1 MRHRPIQSQQL
12 VRSYG
17 TPDIQGGVLLE
28 AYVQMPL
35 AKWAGAF
42 VMLLAAQA
50 AAYEEDEQ
58 KRDKMIEDAVQ
69 VAADFI
75 DSAEEDDAVYGGL
88 TFGARLNDA
97 ETIREIPG
105 AAGHWHIYFNYR
117 IIY

>member
-1 MRHRPIQSQQL
+1 
-12 VRSYG
+12 
-17 TPDIQGGVLLE
+17 
-28 AYVQMPL
+28 
-35 AKWAGAF
+35 
-42 VMLLAAQA
+42 MLLAAQA
-50 AAYEEDEQ
+50 AAYEEDDQ

-69 VAADFI
+69 VAANFI